1 MEKYNKNLLCVA
13 MAFGQ
18 LFNFF
23 YSFGMLIIFLLI
35 WNYSLYCNI
44 KLW

>member
-1 MEKYNKNLLCVA
+1 MEKYSKNLLCLA

-23 YSFGMLIIFLLI
+23 LLFWDVDYFLTDLELLIILQ
-35 WNYSLYCNI
+35 Y
-44 KLW
+44 